1 MCGTRNGWMAV
12 FDGAQN
18 VVEGVARAAAA
29 TKNAATINLFIGTS
43 LGKALPCAP
52 GKGAPV
58 EAGCNGGQMSKYR
71 ANSSGVGRSR
81 TGFSSRSILLSIQ
94 ASMTSSLKTFPL

>member
-58 EAGCNGGQMSKYR
+58 EAGCNGGQVSEYI
-71 ANSSGVGRSR
+71 ANPKRGGGRR
-81 TGFSSRSILLSIQ
+81 TRVSSRPILLSIH
-94 ASMTSSLKTFPL
+94 APMTSP